1 MASTTLLIF
10 TLNEINLIMKSLV
23 PLIIILLVLCMV
35 GGSLQSTFSQKPNTY
50 GVIDN
55 ITNLGQPNE
64 TSQDNY
70 KVYFE

>member
-1 MASTTLLIF
+1 
-10 TLNEINLIMKSLV
+10 
-23 PLIIILLVLCMV
+23 MV

-70 KVYFE
+70 KSISNKYDSDQINDIIYRLYEDYAF